1 MEATKEKHWNEE
13 QLKLSD
19 EIGELLDEVSEQ
31 ECIIKESLA
40 KINKV
45 NRMIRILEKRMVKR
59 SNLQET
65 RHTQHLT

>member
-1 MEATKEKHWNEE
+1 MNDTKEKYWNEE
-13 QLKLSD
+13 QLKLID

-45 NRMIRILEKRMVKR
+45 NGMIRILEKRMVKWSFTNR
-59 SNLQET
+59 LET
-65 RHTQHLT
+65 

>member
-1 MEATKEKHWNEE
+1 MKPTKEKYWNEE

-40 KINKV
+40 KINKA
-45 NRMIRILEKRMVKR
+45 NRMIRILDKRMVKWSFTKR
-59 SNLQET
+59 LET
-65 RHTQHLT
+65 